1 MPPRSL
7 SDRSPVSVARWR
19 DDYGSSS
26 TSHVKTSRSPL
37 SSKSLTFGDA
47 NEVFHVDHLDDISD
61 EQILAT
67 WYNANEYS
75 QIKSSYQTTIYM
87 METGIAMKDDEQTSR
102 GLEYRTQDGAWARY
116 EKKRDA
122 YNAVLDEQDRQWKV
136 DKDDD
141 EAIRSIYLE
150 HSTKC
155 GDAAHMRAV
164 DDEKVA
170 RKHLRSIMPKKKD
183 VNSKKTLRR
192 SASVDPEKESSRRAN
207 SGLNEPRKSSKSS
220 ARRASAVVV

>member
-19 DDYGSSS
+19 DDLGSSS
-26 TSHVKTSRSPL
+26 TSHDKTRRSPL
-37 SSKSLTFGDA
+37 SKSLTFADS
-47 NEVFHVDHLDDISD
+47 NEVFQVDHLDDISD

-75 QIKSSYQTTIYM
+75 QIKSSYQATIYM
-87 METGIAMKDDEQTSR
+87 METATPMPDECTSR

-141 EAIRSIYLE
+141 ETIRSIYLL

-155 GDAAHMRAV
+155 GDAAHVRAV

-170 RKHLRSIMPKKKD
+170 RKHLRSIMPKKRD
-183 VNSKKTLRR
+183 VNPKKTLRR
-192 SASVDPEKESSRRAN
+192 SDNVDPENEPSRRP
-207 SGLNEPRKSSKSS
+207 SLESNEPRKSPKSAS
-220 ARRASAVVV
+220 ARRAASVVVV

>member
-19 DDYGSSS
+19 DDYGSSP
-26 TSHVKTSRSPL
+26 TLDVKTSKAPL
-37 SSKSLTFGDA
+37 SKSLTFADD

-61 EQILAT
+61 DQILAT

-75 QIKSSYQTTIYM
+75 EIKSSYQTTIFM
-87 METGIAMKDDEQTSR
+87 METGEKMLDDIHTSR

-136 DKDDD
+136 DRDDD
-141 EAIRSIYLE
+141 EKIRCIYLE

-155 GDAAHMRAV
+155 GDAAHLRAV
-164 DDEKVA
+164 EDEKLA
-170 RKHLRSIMPKKKD
+170 RKHLRSIMPKKRD
-183 VNSKKTLRR
+183 VNTKKTVR
-192 SASVDPEKESSRRAN
+192 SAEKGPSRRA
-207 SGLNEPRKSSKSS
+207 SAGTDEPRKSSKSS
-220 ARRASAVVV
+220 SRRAASIVVV

>member
-26 TSHVKTSRSPL
+26 TSDLKTSRSPL
-37 SSKSLTFGDA
+37 SKSLKFADA
-47 NEVFHVDHLDDISD
+47 NEVFHIDHLDDISD
-61 EQILAT
+61 DQILAT

-75 QIKSSYQTTIYM
+75 EIKSSYQTTIFM
-87 METGIAMKDDEQTSR
+87 METGENMLEDHTSR

-136 DKDDD
+136 DRDDD
-141 EAIRSIYLE
+141 ELIRSIYLE

-155 GDAAHMRAV
+155 GHAAHLRAV
-164 DDEKVA
+164 EDEKTA
-170 RKHLRSIMPKKKD
+170 RKHLRSIMPKKRD
-183 VNSKKTLRR
+183 ANTPKKTE
-192 SASVDPEKESSRRAN
+192 PSRRA
-207 SGLNEPRKSSKSS
+207 SAGSNEPRKSSKSS
-220 ARRASAVVV
+220 SRRAASIVVV

>member
-19 DDYGSSS
+19 DDYGSS
-26 TSHVKTSRSPL
+26 TSFDLKTSKSPL
-37 SSKSLTFGDA
+37 SKSLKFADA
-47 NEVFHVDHLDDISD
+47 NEVFHVDHLDDIDD

-75 QIKSSYQTTIYM
+75 QIKSSYQTTIFM
-87 METGIAMKDDEQTSR
+87 METGENMLDDHTSR

-136 DKDDD
+136 DRDDD
-141 EAIRSIYLE
+141 EKIRMIYLE
-150 HSTKC
+150 HSSKC

-164 DDEKVA
+164 EDEKVA
-170 RKHLRSIMPKKKD
+170 RKHLRSIMPKKRD
-183 VNSKKTLRR
+183 ANTKKTLRQ
-192 SASVDPEKESSRRAN
+192 SSVDPEKESSRRT
-207 SGLNEPRKSSKSS
+207 STGPNEPRKSSKSS
-220 ARRASAVVV
+220 SRRAASIVVV

>member
-26 TSHVKTSRSPL
+26 THDVKTSKAPL
-37 SSKSLTFGDA
+37 SKSLTFADD
-47 NEVFHVDHLDDISD
+47 NEIFYVDHLDDISD
-61 EQILAT
+61 DQILAT

-75 QIKSSYQTTIYM
+75 EIKSSYQTTIFM
-87 METGIAMKDDEQTSR
+87 METGEKMLEDIHTSR

-116 EKKRDA
+116 GKARR

-136 DKDDD
+136 DRDDD
-141 EAIRSIYLE
+141 EKIRCIYLE

-155 GDAAHMRAV
+155 SDAAHMRAV
-164 DDEKVA
+164 EDEKIA
-170 RKHLRSIMPKKKD
+170 RKHLRSIMPKRRDPNTKKA
-183 VNSKKTLRR
+183 VR
-192 SASVDPEKESSRRAN
+192 SADKEPSRRA
-207 SGLNEPRKSSKSS
+207 STGTNEPRKSSKSS
-220 ARRASAVVV
+220 AKRAASIVVV